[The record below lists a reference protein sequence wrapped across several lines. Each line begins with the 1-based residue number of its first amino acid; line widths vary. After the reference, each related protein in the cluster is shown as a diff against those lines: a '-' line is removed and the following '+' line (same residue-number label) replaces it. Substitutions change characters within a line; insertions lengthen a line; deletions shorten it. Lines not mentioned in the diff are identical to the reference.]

1 MLKMAVWPT
10 LMARWHIGMSLALR
24 DTRRT
29 MTVTTAPAANRV
41 AGDPV
46 VSLIEAY
53 RERGDRR
60 AVEQILSMNVKIL
73 NHIVRRYASS
83 SDETYEDL
91 LQVGYV
97 GMMKSING
105 YRLDSE
111 AKFSS
116 YAYAMIEGEIKHHLR
131 DTELVK
137 RPRWARS
144 LHAKVSEA
152 TGRLTAELGRPP
164 LIEEVAEEVNITPE
178 GVSELMK
185 LFCDTDVLSLDAG
198 EDENIDL
205 SAIKSLRY
213 ETFSLP
219 VEDHILLEQ
228 AIDSLSEL
236 QRKVVYLFFYK
247 DLCRTEIGQT
257 LGLSQRKTSRTM
269 ASAVKALKSSE
280 ALMSSGG
287 ASSWDLE

>member
-1 MLKMAVWPT
+1 MAT
-10 LMARWHIGMSLALR
+10 WHIGMCRGLR
-24 DTRRT
+24 DTRNVMTALASTRT
-29 MTVTTAPAANRV
+29 RA

-46 VSLIEAY
+46 VGLIEAY

-60 AVEQILSMNVKIL
+60 AVEQILSMNAKIL
-73 NHIVRRYASS
+73 NHIVGKYASS
-83 SDETYEDL
+83 SNESYEDL

-97 GMMKSING
+97 GMMKAING

-116 YAYAMIEGEIKHHLR
+116 YAYSMIEGEIKHHLR
-131 DTELVK
+131 DTALVK

-144 LHAKVSEA
+144 LHARVSEA
-152 TGRLTAELGRPP
+152 TKRLTTELGRPP
-164 LIEEVAEEVNITPE
+164 LIEEVASEVNITPD

-185 LFCDTDVLSLDAG
+185 LFCDTDVVSLDAG
-198 EDENIDL
+198 EDEQVDV

-219 VEDHILLEQ
+219 AEDRILLDQ
-228 AIDSLSEL
+228 ALESLTEL

-247 DLCRTEIGQT
+247 DLCQTEIGRK
-257 LGLSQRKTSRTM
+257 LGLSQRKTSRTV
-269 ASAVKALKSSE
+269 ASAVKVLKSSE
-280 ALMSSGG
+280 ALKGSKSAG
-287 ASSWDLE
+287 SWGLE